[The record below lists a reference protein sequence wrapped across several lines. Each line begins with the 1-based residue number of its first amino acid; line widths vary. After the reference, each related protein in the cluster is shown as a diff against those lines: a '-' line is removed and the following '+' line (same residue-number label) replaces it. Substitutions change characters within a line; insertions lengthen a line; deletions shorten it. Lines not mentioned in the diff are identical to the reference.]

1 MLHPGVEAAE
11 LLSDQFRLE
20 VRVSKKQPGVT
31 MSTYKRHLSKAE
43 ACFKKPADRLVPQVV
58 ISEV

>member
-1 MLHPGVEAAE
+1 VEAAE